1 MVSAAVLAATTAGI
15 GGAAIATP
23 PAGAA
28 TTTTITVGT
37 AEPSSTFLPLY
48 VAQYKGLFAKYGLK
62 VNIVALAASIGPA
75 ALTSGSINIFEDGAS
90 ALIPAIQKG
99 TIVALGS
106 EGFIASSIYVPASVT
121 KLSQLQGKTVGVSVA
136 GSATDLVTRKLLED
150 AGLQPG
156 VNVQI
161 AYIGAG
167 APQIA
172 AMQNNVVGG
181 AILPSSVY
189 TEANQIGWHPIV
201 NVNKSK
207 YSGYLL
213 SLMTANKAWV
223 ASNNKAVT
231 NFFKAQLQ
239 ARKMISNNQNLAVQA
254 QVSVAVSRRRSQ
266 RRATRPRFP
275 SARSTSGL

>member
-1 MVSAAVLAATTAGI
+1 M
-15 GGAAIATP
+15 
-23 PAGAA
+23 
-28 TTTTITVGT
+28 
-37 AEPSSTFLPLY
+37 
-48 VAQYKGLFAKYGLK
+48 
-62 VNIVALAASIGPA
+62 
-75 ALTSGSINIFEDGAS
+75 
-90 ALIPAIQKG
+90 
-99 TIVALGS
+99 
-106 EGFIASSIYVPASVT
+106 PASVT

-150 AGLQPG
+150 PGLQPG

-161 AYIGAG
+161 AYIGVG

-213 SLMTANKAWV
+213 SLVTANKAWV

-231 NFFKAQLQ
+231 NFFTAQLQ

-254 QVSVAVSRRRSQ
+254 QVSVAGLTTEI
-266 RRATRPRFP
+266 ATTGYQTTLPLGSINFRIVTKSDMQQLLTSIVASFASAADVKNPLGLTNQTYLKQPWPQSPDPPTSDEVGTVDYSGARPP
-275 SARSTSGL
+275 